1 MIIYLYKKTHLITG
15 LQYFG
20 KTTKPDYVN
29 YRGSGKYW
37 LRHIKRHG
45 YLCKTELIRECHT
58 TDEARY
64 WGLYYSNLWNIVDSK
79 EWANLIPENG
89 LAGGHFPTGMSN
101 PAHLPHV
108 KEKLKVNNL
117 ITNASRRAKTSKALK
132 GRKKSE
138 EHKRKISESVSRNH
152 KTRRET
158 LLLNP

>member
-45 YLCKTELIRECHT
+45 YFCKTELIRECHT

-79 EWANLIPENG
+79 EWANLITENG

-117 ITNASRRAKTSKALK
+117 ITNASRGAKTSKALK
-132 GRKKSE
+132 GRKNLKNTNVKS
-138 EHKRKISESVSRNH
+138 RKVFL
-152 KTRRET
+152 ET
-158 LLLNP
+158 TKCVEKLCY